1 MEMRAATLAGR
12 TKSAGGLSLIV
23 TVSINQLNYCDIL
36 GSLVLCDIMYLY
48 INFYLMKWLNASTFS
63 R

>member
-1 MEMRAATLAGR
+1 MEMRAATLGSR

-36 GSLVLCDIMYLY
+36 ASLVLCDIMYLY